1 MKILMA
7 VVITVLVIVLI
18 LVGVVAYMGF
28 MPGVSDLFG
37 FNKPKDLGVTYT
49 AADLASFNAKRA
61 PFVLE
66 SYPRTSD
73 DDPVK
78 FSGLQQ
84 IKAAFTSA
92 ELTAAANAKKAFYP
106 LTDVQVKITQDIME
120 ISGKIQT
127 GRVGNYASWLGIPK
141 DKIKAVTDIV
151 TKFPANPPAYIK
163 GKFEMIN
170 NRVTKFNVIDATIGK
185 LNVTNQIVDNANGI
199 RSAIEDAISYQK
211 DKMQV
216 QSLKIENGL
225 LNFVGALSNRIR
237 YPFSD

>member
-1 MKILMA
+1 
-7 VVITVLVIVLI
+7 

-61 PFVLE
+61 PFTLEGYTPTSGNDRVL
-66 SYPRTSD
+66 
-73 DDPVK
+73 
-78 FSGLQQ
+78 FSGFDPAKT

-127 GRVGNYASWLGIPK
+127 GRVSNYASWLGIPK
-141 DKIKAVTDIV
+141 DKIKVVTDIV

-185 LNVTNQIVDNANGI
+185 LNVTNQITDNANSI

-225 LNFVGALSNRIR
+225 LNFVGALSNKIR